1 MSNILLGIVGVAII
15 SALLI
20 LGGTFIYTKLKPKLL
35 ERKYK
40 KKHKNE
46 DEF

>member
-1 MSNILLGIVGVAII
+1 MSNILLCIVGVAII
-15 SALLI
+15 SALLV

-35 ERKYK
+35 ARKYN

-46 DEF
+46 KD